1 MNQQLTE
8 LDIDKKTARLLLN
21 ATSLIFLFIFYA
33 ALLPYN
39 IVSSPRGVSLI
50 DFIETLKY
58 SPTGE
63 EQGQW
68 IAHIIFTALLTFVAS
83 MYAKISGQKKK
94 WLLIY
99 VGIVVFGFLV
109 EYCQMFI
116 GSRGIS
122 LEDIYANLAGLLLG
136 FILWKFFGKFA
147 NDALKYFLKYKMLP
161 IDFVRKFYLAFV
173 IIIILFPFDFF
184 INGLQLEVAFATK
197 GVPLFESAADRQIG
211 IISLAAS
218 ILLLFPL
225 GMIYQYSNNIK
236 RKNKSAL
243 IIKYSFILLILEILQ
258 FFEMSGQSSLLS
270 YFCKIFG
277 FSFGLYFARLMSLE
291 ALMSLALKLRLVF
304 LAILPVFIYVVLKLK
319 GMSFEYPFSIDS
331 IFSVIETTSFLP
343 FRYYVD
349 VGSGEA
355 LLSFLINFVIFMPIG
370 AIVALQDI
378 YGRRLKRRH
387 FLNLF
392 QLGAGIA
399 LMFELI
405 VLFWGAKTPDITNII
420 ISAFALPLGY
430 NVLLMVNEGIKIS
443 SDLNQQEVLHHH
455 TD

>member
-1 MNQQLTE
+1 MDHHSTE
-8 LDIDKKTARLLLN
+8 QDIDKKIARLLLN

-39 IVSSPRGVSLI
+39 IISSPRGVSLI

-83 MYAKISGQKKK
+83 MYAQIKGQKKI
-94 WLLIY
+94 WLIIY
-99 VGIVVFGFLV
+99 GAIIVFGFLV

-116 GSRGIS
+116 GSRGTS
-122 LEDIYANLAGLLLG
+122 LEDIYANLAGLFFG
-136 FILWKFFGKFA
+136 FILWKFFGTFSS
-147 NDALKYFLKYKMLP
+147 DALRYFLKNQKMP
-161 IDFVRKFYLAFV
+161 IEFVRKLYLAFV

-211 IISLAAS
+211 IISLIAS

-225 GMIYQYSNNIK
+225 GMIYQYSNRIK
-236 RKNKSAL
+236 RKSNSATV
-243 IIKYSFILLILEILQ
+243 IKYAFILLILEILQ

-277 FSFGLYFARLMSLE
+277 FSFGLYFARFMSLE
-291 ALMSLALKLRLVF
+291 ALISLALKLRLLF
-304 LAILPVFIYVVLKLK
+304 IAILPVFIYAVLKLK
-319 GMSFEYPFSIDS
+319 GMSFEYPFSVDR

-370 AIVALQDI
+370 AIIALQDI
-378 YGRRLKRRH
+378 EGHRKKRRH
-387 FLNLF
+387 FLKLF
-392 QLGAGIA
+392 QIGAGIA
-399 LMFELI
+399 LLFEII
-405 VLFWGAKTPDITNII
+405 VLCWGERIPDITNVI

-430 NVLLMVNEGIKIS
+430 YILLMVNDGIKVS
-443 SDLNQQEVLHHH
+443 SDLNQQEGLHP
-455 TD
+455 DKD